1 VVLKLS
7 EFYHEFASI
16 ILPLH
21 IVSAIVLIGSMIGY
35 VWASYPAMKQ
45 IPNEKLMIRTGLRT
59 LRRLLNLSFIVSVI
73 LVVTG
78 IIIAIGAN
86 YADKDPL
93 LATIIS
99 TKEAL
104 WIFMFFNTIFSFYKI
119 LQSKKE
125 CLASNSGAAKDNV
138 RLVSNYLI
146 VINIFLGLIASYFGM
161 MLRN

>member
-1 VVLKLS
+1 MG

-21 IVSAIVLIGSMIGY
+21 VISAIVWIGGMIAY
-35 VWASYPAMKQ
+35 VWASYPAIKQ
-45 IPNEKLMIRTGLRT
+45 IPNEKLMIRTSLRT
-59 LRRLLNLSFIVSVI
+59 LRRLLNLFFIISIVTVI
-73 LVVTG
+73 TG
-78 IIIAIGAN
+78 VIIAIGAN

-93 LATIIS
+93 LATIIN
-99 TKEAL
+99 TKQAL
-104 WIFMFFNTIFSFYKI
+104 WIFMFFNLMFSFYKI

-125 CLASNSGAAKDNV
+125 CLASNSGAARDNV

-146 VINIFLGLIASYFGM
+146 VINIFLGLIAAYFGM